1 MIGASREIT
10 SRPNPMGGGKGGGIG
25 SQISDKGNEISQ
37 LETQVKDTADNVTST
52 LGTNN
57 TPGSINWGE
66 PNTNLPGNS
75 MNMNGGK

>member
-1 MIGASREIT
+1 MIGGS

-25 SQISDKGNEISQ
+25 SQISDKGSEISQ
-37 LETQVKDTADNVTST
+37 LETQVQDTANNVTST

-57 TPGSINWGE
+57 TSGGMDWGK

-75 MNMNGGK
+75 MNMSGGK